1 MLAIVVNDGFGT
13 FQADDIFKF
22 KYYLF
27 FISQTGSTITHD
39 LINLNTKMKLILF
52 NFL

>member
-22 KYYLF
+22 KDYLF
-27 FISQTGSTITHD
+27 FISQTGSTITRD
-39 LINLNTKMKLILF
+39 LMNEKIPIKV
-52 NFL
+52 